1 MDDTARVWYSLGG
14 PWPLRGP
21 MTWLKRTLLGLVA
34 VAAAA
39 LVVGGLVVG
48 SYLNRLASD
57 LPSEEKL
64 VEMAAQV
71 GACAPEDL
79 VHAVI
84 AAEDKEFLDREP
96 FGYTDL
102 FSAQRTASTL
112 TTFLARLL
120 LADGPRRRPAEW
132 AFQEVMLWRRIEAAL
147 SRQDIVNLLL
157 SRAYFGKRAFG
168 AELAARIYFDKSCA
182 DIDLGEAAHLAA
194 ALRQPKRYNLVS
206 DPISAKSRQQYVL
219 REMVE
224 CGFANPAQAQAEMNA
239 AIPVV
244 ARPSTQLDQPLGESR
259 HPFGGA
265 NALDAFGVPFPGKK
279 SPLGDDLR

>member
-1 MDDTARVWYSLGG
+1 
-14 PWPLRGP
+14 

-64 VEMAAQV
+64 VEMAAQA

-84 AAEDKEFLDREP
+84 AAEDKEFLD
-96 FGYTDL
+96 
-102 FSAQRTASTL
+102 
-112 TTFLARLL
+112 
-120 LADGPRRRPAEW
+120 
-132 AFQEVMLWRRIEAAL
+132 
-147 SRQDIVNLLL
+147 
-157 SRAYFGKRAFG
+157 
-168 AELAARIYFDKSCA
+168 
-182 DIDLGEAAHLAA
+182 LGEAAYLAA

-206 DPISAKSRQQYVL
+206 DPISAKSRQQFVL

-259 HPFGGA
+259 HPFGA
-265 NALDAFGVPFPGKK
+265 PTP
-279 SPLGDDLR
+279 